1 MDFGRFPGATKN
13 EATHL
18 GRLAINQPFSK
29 LLDFNQKRAV
39 LEEHYDV
46 ISDTMDEYLQGKLL
60 KIAIHTYDRDNTSG
74 TERPIISLVTRM
86 LNYQLESK
94 MPEGMSTHFSLM
106 FLLIIPL
113 IAFWLVAFL
122 WH

>member
-29 LLDFNQKRAV
+29 LLDFNQKRAI

-74 TERPIISLVTRM
+74 TEKTDHITGYKNAKLPARIKDARRNVRPTF
-86 LNYQLESK
+86 
-94 MPEGMSTHFSLM
+94 P
-106 FLLIIPL
+106 
-113 IAFWLVAFL
+113 
-122 WH
+122 